1 MPAAAAAAAATAE
14 RVPVELVAE
23 AEGGGGTGSLLAEA
37 ALARLASVFVT
48 SVRWGSRGIGLSS
61 RSGMAR
67 LRMVEF
73 QRFLMALSV
82 RPGSRCKFKEWRSR
96 GRSDCAMPMQEVSDN
111 LRVHG

>member
-1 MPAAAAAAAATAE
+1 M
-14 RVPVELVAE
+14 ELVAE

-73 QRFLMALSV
+73 QRFLIALSV
-82 RPGSRCKFKEWRSR
+82 RPGSRCKFKEESSR
-96 GRSDCAMPMQEVSDN
+96 ERSDCAMPPQGVRNN

>member
-1 MPAAAAAAAATAE
+1 
-14 RVPVELVAE
+14 
-23 AEGGGGTGSLLAEA
+23 
-37 ALARLASVFVT
+37 
-48 SVRWGSRGIGLSS
+48 
-61 RSGMAR
+61 MAR

-96 GRSDCAMPMQEVSDN
+96 GRSDCAMPMHEVRDN

>member
-1 MPAAAAAAAATAE
+1 MELAAE
-14 RVPVELVAE
+14 V
-23 AEGGGGTGSLLAEA
+23 EGGGGKGSLLAKA

-48 SVRWGSRGIGLSS
+48 SVRWGSSGIGLSR

-82 RPGSRCKFKEWRSR
+82 RPGSRCKFKEGRSR
-96 GRSDCAMPMQEVSDN
+96 GRSDCAMPTQEVGNN
-111 LRVHG
+111 LRVHR